1 MSERDLLADLEATR
15 QDFYKNA
22 QLPQAKASFGRDI
35 RKIQAAGITSYTA
48 AYQFLMDTANDPKL
62 RHILLFTLFR
72 IWGYG
77 YIWQKRTEYLDR
89 QEIMPALVVSLK
101 DRHPDI
107 RHQARQLV
115 EYLELRECVPHLL
128 HMIATD
134 KSRYNRIF
142 AMTTLAGWQ
151 DPDARAMML
160 AIVADRSKSDFF
172 RTHAIFCLWQYPIDP
187 IIQNLLET
195 ILVDPTESVAVREQ
209 AAEALADMGRAE
221 TVDAY
226 LALLSEPAANLR
238 LWGVSGLG
246 AISSKADISSA
257 IPLIDHVASTDNAV
271 PPHWWSVASMAMRA
285 LELFWYQR
293 LAPETT
299 DESYLVSPLL
309 EYNDFQE
316 ASWVYS
322 SGDDAEFVPIQQT
335 TTLSID
341 PATVAKQIV
350 ERWPDAKINVR
361 HPQPEALI
369 LDWWMEGKESP
380 LMGGL
385 HRNGYWVF
393 LSGDEAATLEF
404 AVWLRDLIPAE
415 YPLRIYGWADPGI
428 EINATLGEIG
438 FSEAERRARESWNEQ
453 LGKLVTEVNQMMEK
467 ANDQS

>member
-1 MSERDLLADLEATR
+1 MTERDFVADLEATR

-22 QLPQAKASFGRDI
+22 QLPQAKRAFGRDI
-35 RKIQAAGITSYTA
+35 RKIHAAGITTYAA
-48 AYQFLMDTANDPKL
+48 AYQFLMDASNDPKL

-77 YIWQKRTEYLDR
+77 YMWQKRTEYLDR
-89 QEIMPALVVSLK
+89 LEIMPALVVSLK

-107 RHQARQLV
+107 RYQARQLV
-115 EYLELRECVPHLL
+115 EYLELRACAPHLL

-142 AMTTLAGWQ
+142 AMTTLTRWQ
-151 DPDARAMML
+151 DPDAWAMIL

-172 RTHAIFCLWQYPIDP
+172 RTHAIFCLWQYPIDAV
-187 IIQNLLET
+187 IQNLLEK
-195 ILVDPTESVAVREQ
+195 IMIDLAESVEVREE
-209 AAEALADMGRAE
+209 AAEALADMGRTE

-238 LWGVSGLG
+238 LWGVFGLG

-257 IPLIDHVASTDNAV
+257 IPRIDHLASTDNAV
-271 PPHWWSVASMAMRA
+271 PPRWWSVASMAMRA

-322 SGDDAEFVPIQQT
+322 GGDDAEFVPIQQT
-335 TTLSID
+335 TTLSIN
-341 PATVAKQIV
+341 PATLAKQIV

-361 HPQPEALI
+361 HPQPEALL
-369 LDWWMEGKESP
+369 LDWLIDGEKMP

-385 HRNGYWVF
+385 HRNGYWV
-393 LSGDEAATLEF
+393 TLTGERSAGAEF
-404 AVWLRDLIPAE
+404 AAWLRTIVPSD
-415 YPLRIYGWADPGI
+415 YPLRLYYCDDLAGQTIPAI
-428 EINATLGEIG
+428 VGEIRLDENG
-438 FSEAERRARESWNEQ
+438 Q
-453 LGKLVTEVNQMMEK
+453 LIPRQFEDGGM
-467 ANDQS
+467 